1 MIIVAKLKAKKG
13 AEEEM
18 EQVLRK
24 AVQNVKSEEGTLM
37 YTLHQ
42 SQSDPSTFMFYEK
55 YTDADALTLHSST
68 PHFKAM
74 FAALKD
80 LVEGQAEIEM
90 YKELAALNR

>member
-18 EQVLRK
+18 EKVLRN
-24 AVQNVKSEEGTLM
+24 AVQNVESEEGTLM
-37 YTLHQ
+37 YTLHR

-80 LVEGQAEIEM
+80 LVEGKAEIEM
-90 YKELAALNR
+90 YSELAALGR

>member
-13 AEEEM
+13 VEEEM
-18 EQVLRK
+18 EKVLRN
-24 AVQNVKSEEGTLM
+24 AVQNVESEEGTLM
-37 YTLHQ
+37 YTLHR

-74 FAALKD
+74 FTALQD

-90 YKELAALNR
+90 YTELAALNR